1 VSEEASGLHA
11 IKAWRERRAAEASR
25 VGLRCGEGYLYRAGE
40 LLIRA
45 DAEDHLA
52 DVVDQLQGRPDVVG
66 NEHLARLGIGLRRWL
81 FPRTTDIPTVVA
93 MVRKQFADLPAG
105 PPIVSPNHG
114 FSGEPFYHGGPGS
127 FPRLARALPGSPR
140 TSHPDGPV
148 NLAVLDTGI
157 PARLR
162 DWHAELADSLRPD
175 SDDIDALDQDG
186 DGVLDFQAG
195 HGTFIC
201 GLVRR
206 LAPRLVIDPEQV
218 LDSFGFGSD
227 LGLARA
233 LVTSDAPVVNLSLGG
248 YTEADQPPPATAAA
262 LRLLRQR
269 RPESVVVA
277 AAGNH
282 DDARPFWPAAS
293 DGVLAVAAADTTGPK
308 PVPAAFSNYGAWV
321 DFCAPG
327 VDLHAPYIRGRRQ
340 DENGSGPT
348 DFIGWASWSGTS
360 FAAPLVA
367 AFIAAKVANGG
378 NGPNV
383 VAQMLASLSRLP
395 DHPDY
400 GRFFDPGIDL
410 CVG

>member
-1 VSEEASGLHA
+1 MSEEASGLHGN
-11 IKAWRERRAAEASR
+11 KAWRERRAAEASR
-25 VGLRCGEGYLYRAGE
+25 VGLRRGEGYLYRAGE

-81 FPRTTDIPTVVA
+81 FPRSTDIPTVVA
-93 MVRKQFADLPAG
+93 MLRQQFGNLPAG

-127 FPRLARALPGSPR
+127 FPRPARALPGSPR
-140 TSHPDGPV
+140 TDRPDGPV

-227 LGLARA
+227 LCLARA
-233 LVTSDAPVVNLSLGG
+233 LVTSGAPVVNLSLGG
-248 YTEADQPPPATAAA
+248 YTEDDQPPPATAAA
-262 LRLLRQR
+262 LRLVRQR

-282 DDARPFWPAAS
+282 HDARPFWPAAS
-293 DGVLAVAAADTTGPK
+293 DDVLAVAAVDTTGPT
-308 PVPAAFSNYGAWV
+308 PVPAAFSNHGAWV

-327 VDLHAPYIRGRRQ
+327 VDLHAPYVRGRRQ
-340 DENGSGPT
+340 DENGGGPI

-383 VAQMLASLSRLP
+383 VAQMLASLTSLP
-395 DHPDY
+395 GHPDY
-400 GRFFDPGIDL
+400 GRFFDPGTPLI
-410 CVG
+410 G